1 MLKIKTSLPA
11 GFFATGPKDLN
22 KLLGGPTLF
31 HLKGEREP
39 ALFVSVLLHGNEPAG
54 FSAIQKVL
62 AKTEYGG
69 GTLRLPRSLIL
80 LIGNVAAAEAGLRH
94 LEGQPDF
101 NRIWP
106 GTEVPETPEHKMM
119 QQIVEKM
126 KSRGLFASVD
136 VHSTT
141 GMNPHYACVNRLE
154 AAPLHLASFFS
165 RTVVYFR
172 LPKGVQ
178 SLAFSKFTTAVTVEC
193 GKVGNKTGVEHA
205 EDFLSAC
212 LKLSEFP
219 RHEVAANDINLYH
232 TVGRVTVAKD
242 ATFSFEDGAAD
253 IRFVDHLD
261 SYNFNELPAGTILA
275 RVHQAGGPLIEVLD
289 EQGQNV
295 TGDYFQIE
303 DGLLKTRARVMPSM
317 LTRDEAIIRN
327 DCLCYVME
335 RFPFALAHSDG

>member
-1 MLKIKTSLPA
+1 MLNVKDTLPG
-11 GFFATGPKDLN
+11 GFFEASPGDLN

-54 FSAIQKVL
+54 FSAIQRVL
-62 AKTEYGG
+62 AKTDYGG

-80 LIGNVAAAEAGLRH
+80 FIGNVAAAEAGLRH
-94 LEGQPDF
+94 LPGQPDY

-106 GTEVPETPEHKMM
+106 GAGAPGTPEHKMM
-119 QQIVEKM
+119 YQIAREM

-136 VHSTT
+136 LHSTT
-141 GMNPHYACVNRLE
+141 GMNPHYACVNKLD
-154 AAPLHLASFFS
+154 ASFLHLASLFS

-172 LPKGVQ
+172 LPVGVQ
-178 SLAFSKFTTAVTVEC
+178 SLIFSEFTTAVTVEC
-193 GKVGNKTGVEHA
+193 GKVGDKTGVEHG
-205 EDFLSAC
+205 ENFLSAC

-219 RHEVAANDINLYH
+219 RREVAAHDVNLYH

-242 ATFSFEDGAAD
+242 ASFSFGGRAAD
-253 IRFVDHLD
+253 IRFIDHLD

-275 RVHQAGGPLIEVLD
+275 RVDQTGGPLIEVLN
-289 EQGQNV
+289 EQGRNV
-295 TGDYFQIE
+295 TGDYFLIG
-303 DGLLKTRARVMPSM
+303 DGFLKTKARVMPSM
-317 LTRDEAIIRN
+317 LTRDESIIRN

-335 RFPFALAHSDG
+335 PYPFALAFPQE